1 MQHHNIMVQKT
12 RVWHPAPNLQ
22 EEKIEGEELR
32 VLVDKVLQETVDKNE
47 PPVSNNKE
55 ANKSRIDE
63 RDPLN
68 RLPTN
73 MIKKEG
79 KPC

>member
-1 MQHHNIMVQKT
+1 M
-12 RVWHPAPNLQ
+12 
-22 EEKIEGEELR
+22 
-32 VLVDKVLQETVDKNE
+32 DKGFQETMDKNQQ
-47 PPVSNNKE
+47 PVSNNKE
-55 ANKSRIDE
+55 ANNSRIDE

-73 MIKKEG
+73 MIEKEG

>member
-1 MQHHNIMVQKT
+1 M
-12 RVWHPAPNLQ
+12 
-22 EEKIEGEELR
+22 G
-32 VLVDKVLQETVDKNE
+32 KVFQETLDKNQQ
-47 PPVSNNKE
+47 PVSNNKE
-55 ANKSRIDE
+55 ADKSRSDE